1 MAKQWGKGH
10 NQLVIQR
17 TDIKLVILQPNLD
30 WILMAQH
37 KVMVYADGVN
47 LKGNDNGTIERNAY
61 MLLNAYKDTSLAVNI
76 GKTNCK
82 KA

>member
-1 MAKQWGKGH
+1 
-10 NQLVIQR
+10 
-17 TDIKLVILQPNLD
+17 
-30 WILMAQH
+30 MAQH

-61 MLLNAYKDTSLAVNI
+61 LLLNAYKDTSLAVNI